1 MIKDSHPQL
10 LSRELRF
17 EALSLDEQTH
27 VILVICVIRPWLLS
41 YYLYYQAGHWLSI
54 LVMLL
59 LLNCPAVSDSLGLHG
74 LQHAR
79 PPCPLPSP
87 EICPSSC
94 PLHWSWWCHPA
105 LSSSDAFLSLCLQSF
120 PASGTFPVSQLFTLN
135 DQNTGVSTSAS
146 ILSMIT
152 LKIDWLDL
160 LAVQGTLR
168 SLLQRHNSRASVL
181 RCSVFSMVQLS

>member
-94 PLHWSWWCHPA
+94 PLHH
-105 LSSSDAFLSLCLQSF
+105 
-120 PASGTFPVSQLFTLN
+120 
-135 DQNTGVSTSAS
+135 
-146 ILSMIT
+146 
-152 LKIDWLDL
+152 
-160 LAVQGTLR
+160 
-168 SLLQRHNSRASVL
+168 
-181 RCSVFSMVQLS
+181 

>member
-1 MIKDSHPQL
+1 MKNLRPRMIKDSHPQL

-120 PASGTFPVSQLFTLN
+120 PASGTFPVSQLFTSD
-135 DQNTGVSTSAS
+135 DQNTGVSTSARVLPMS
-146 ILSMIT
+146 IQGWFPLRLTGLTYLLSKGSDFDYTIMSK
-152 LKIDWLDL
+152 L
-160 LAVQGTLR
+160 
-168 SLLQRHNSRASVL
+168 
-181 RCSVFSMVQLS
+181 